1 MEKVTSVLYTIAFIV
16 ILGLFGMEVWDDFH
30 PKQPEFTY
38 MEWVTIKRG
47 FYADTEGQILAQ
59 CTGGYLVLF
68 MGEISS
74 CIPTKFIKA
83 TEITDGNG

>member
-1 MEKVTSVLYTIAFIV
+1 MKSTSLIIIASV
-16 ILGLFGMEVWDDFH
+16 SLFSGASYLASH
-30 PKQPEFTY
+30 IPPQQPEFTY

-47 FYADTEGQILAQ
+47 FYADTEGQILAE

-83 TEITDGNG
+83 TEISDGNG